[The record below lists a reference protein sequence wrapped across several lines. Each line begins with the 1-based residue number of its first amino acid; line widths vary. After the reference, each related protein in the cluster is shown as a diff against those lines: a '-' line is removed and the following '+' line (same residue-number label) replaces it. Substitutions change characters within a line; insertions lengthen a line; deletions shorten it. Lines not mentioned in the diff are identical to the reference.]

1 MEVESICMHGFVWL
15 NVPYGTRYIIEI
27 SGNRYC
33 RNEVSILVK
42 PVDKLMQIWEK
53 DCLFKRFYCHL
64 KRSHSKAPM
73 QSFLDCPTMQPL
85 NGRSRARVQ
94 STKPKVIFRSER
106 EALIYDRPW
115 IMILRSAKAA
125 AETSWKSPSV
135 NTTNSTRSIET
146 IPNKQQ
152 WGQLAVFAGVLM
164 KRLYALWK
172 FWLSHLR
179 DFCVTNALH
188 DHRYLRTKANPY
200 FVHDRKETKHNKAE
214 RAGQPIQHR
223 AFLQWAL
230 LFVWAGELLAVVS

>member
-1 MEVESICMHGFVWL
+1 MYRT
-15 NVPYGTRYIIEI
+15 VPGTYVIEI

-64 KRSHSKAPM
+64 KRSYSKAPM

-85 NGRSRARVQ
+85 NGRSPARVQ

-106 EALIYDRPW
+106 KALIYDRPW

-135 NTTNSTRSIET
+135 NATNSTRS
-146 IPNKQQ
+146 
-152 WGQLAVFAGVLM
+152 LL
-164 KRLYALWK
+164 RLYPINNSGASSPYSLV
-172 FWLSHLR
+172 FWWSVSTR
-179 DFCVTNALH
+179 FGSSD
-188 DHRYLRTKANPY
+188 
-200 FVHDRKETKHNKAE
+200 
-214 RAGQPIQHR
+214 
-223 AFLQWAL
+223 WAT
-230 LFVWAGELLAVVS
+230 